1 MALLNSLI
9 DFDPIVDSLWAKFS
23 PMLNEQLTEW
33 RKESMVVLREAL
45 PEIGG
50 AIAKE
55 AIKQTFE
62 HTQIDESMD
71 AVTGVIN
78 DLVGRIQLPPFF
90 RLPGR

>member
-1 MALLNSLI
+1 MAFLNQFI
-9 DFDPIVDSLWAKFS
+9 DFEPIVDSLWAKFS
-23 PMLNEQLTEW
+23 PMLNSQLTEW

-55 AIKQTFE
+55 AIRQTFE

-71 AVTGVIN
+71 RVGGVID
-78 DLVGRIQLPPFF
+78 DLIGRIQLPPFF
-90 RLPGR
+90 RLP

>member
-1 MALLNSLI
+1 MGFLNQFI

-23 PMLNEQLTEW
+23 PMLEAQLVEW

-50 AIAKE
+50 AIARE

-71 AVTGVIN
+71 AVTGVVN
-78 DLVGRIQLPPFF
+78 DIVGRLRLPPFF
-90 RLPGR
+90 RLPG